1 MVYSNNKSTK
11 VHPQKQQALLAFSL
25 RRRCEFYEPD
35 EVTDAQHPIKSF
47 YPQKKGN
54 IKMNIKL
61 LKLLNKNARIAPAD
75 MATMLGLSE
84 EEVLREIA
92 EMERDG
98 LIRGYKAVI
107 DWDQLDNTYV
117 SAIIELKVTPKAG
130 FGFEDVAAK
139 VMKYPEV
146 ESVYLMSGVYDLNV
160 VVKGKSLQDVANFV
174 AKELSAM
181 ESVTSTA
188 THFVMRRYKELDVEL
203 LGSGKDERG
212 SYLL

>member
-1 MVYSNNKSTK
+1 MCACFL
-11 VHPQKQQALLAFSL
+11 QW
-25 RRRCEFYEPD
+25 
-35 EVTDAQHPIKSF
+35 
-47 YPQKKGN
+47 GG
-54 IKMNIKL
+54 
-61 LKLLNKNARIAPAD
+61 
-75 MATMLGLSE
+75 LG
-84 EEVLREIA
+84 
-92 EMERDG
+92 
-98 LIRGYKAVI
+98 
-107 DWDQLDNTYV
+107 
-117 SAIIELKVTPKAG
+117 KVTPKAG

-212 SYLL
+212 SYSL

>member
-1 MVYSNNKSTK
+1 
-11 VHPQKQQALLAFSL
+11 
-25 RRRCEFYEPD
+25 
-35 EVTDAQHPIKSF
+35 
-47 YPQKKGN
+47 
-54 IKMNIKL
+54 MNAKI
-61 LKLLNKNARIAPAD
+61 LKLLEKNARMQSADIA
-75 MATMLGLSE
+75 TVTGLSV
-84 EEVLREIA
+84 EEVDREIA

-98 LIRGYKAVI
+98 IIRGYKGVI
-107 DWDQLDNTYV
+107 DWEKLDTGAV

-130 FGFEDVAAK
+130 LGFEDVAAK

-160 VVKGKSLQDVANFV
+160 VVKGKTFQEVAMFV
-174 AKELSAM
+174 AKELSTI

-188 THFVMRRYKELDVEL
+188 THFVLRRYQELDVEL